1 MTVLEKKREVT
12 RFQIL
17 VEVAASQPQIKQSQI
32 ADSRGITPQAVSEY
46 IKDLVAD
53 GMITS
58 TGRGQYTVTPLGV
71 ESIIAGARELKDYS
85 DYVLNSVIGQVAV
98 WAAIARESIKKDETI
113 FLTMDGGILYAGHES
128 GSASGIAINSAA
140 VGEDVGIAGLKGLIT
155 LKPEAI
161 TLMRIPVIV
170 SGGSHV
176 VSADAI
182 KRRVTGVVCV
192 SGIEAFAALKK
203 AKIKPDVLFG
213 PVDAAVEAAVK
224 GVKATLVIS
233 EDMAPQAIQKLEAA
247 GISYQVVEIGNQK

>member
-58 TGRGQYTVTPLGV
+58 TGRGQYTVTTLGV

-98 WAAIARESIKKDETI
+98 WAAIAREPIKKDESV
-113 FLTMDGGILYAGHES
+113 FLTMEGGILYAGHES
-128 GSASGIAINSAA
+128 GSASGTAINNAA
-140 VGEDVGIAGLKGLIT
+140 VGEDVGISGLIGLIP
-155 LKPEAI
+155 LKPGKLTVI
-161 TLMRIPVIV
+161 RIPVIAN
-170 SGGSHV
+170 GGSHSV
-176 VSADAI
+176 NTDTL
-182 KRRVTGVVCV
+182 KRLATGIVCV
-192 SGIEAFAALKK
+192 SGIEALAALRK
-203 AKIKPDVLFG
+203 AAVKPDVLFG

-233 EDMAPQAIQKLEAA
+233 EDLAPQAIQKLEAA
-247 GISYQVVEIGNQK
+247 GIIYQVTEVGIQK

>member
-32 ADSRGITPQAVSEY
+32 ADSLGITPQAVSEY

-85 DYVLNSVIGQVAV
+85 EYVLNSVIGQVAV
-98 WAAIARESIKKDETI
+98 WATIAREPVKKDETV
-113 FLTMDGGILYAGHES
+113 FLTMENGILYAGHES
-128 GSASGIAINSAA
+128 GSASGIAFNSAA
-140 VGEDVGIAGLKGLIT
+140 AGEDVGVSGLIGLIP
-155 LKPEAI
+155 LKQGKLTVI
-161 TLMRIPVIV
+161 RIPVIAN
-170 SGGSHV
+170 GGSHSV
-176 VSADAI
+176 NAEAL
-182 KRRVTGVVCV
+182 KRLATGIICV
-192 SGIEAFAALKK
+192 SGIEALAALRK
-203 AKIKPDVLFG
+203 AAVKPDILFG

-224 GVKATLVIS
+224 GVKATLIVS
-233 EDMAPQAIQKLEAA
+233 EDLAPQAIQKVETA
-247 GISYQVVEIGNQK
+247 GIDYDVIEPDRIR